1 MSFRLKIW
9 GWSSTTWESSSHTGM
24 WRWKNLLLNYCS
36 IFDFFLVVCIF
47 YFLFLA
53 WYFCVDCLVA
63 NVSHASGTS
72 AKCIVREQHQQGYDR
87 ILYNK
92 LVRMSVIW
100 DWQGLR
106 VFLKMNFSMTLPYY
120 GPWKGTDS
128 YRVLVC
134 NWIVVLRL
142 ISFNACQKVFN
153 TPSVVRV
160 ELYSSWQIKIII
172 LKISDL

>member
-1 MSFRLKIW
+1 MRLIIHNLGKFLSHRDEKVKKSVIQLLFHIW
-9 GWSSTTWESSSHTGM
+9 
-24 WRWKNLLLNYCS
+24 
-36 IFDFFLVVCIF
+36 FFLVVCIF